1 MKTRLIIWLTVE
13 LVVAS
18 GISAFSCVLRRDQ
31 ARAFIAW
38 RDNPTVETKSELDR
52 QRHITVKH
60 HVIFAGVLFAGMA
73 IISIPFVIMTSRRIE
88 HLKDN
93 PLPASK

>member
-1 MKTRLIIWLTVE
+1 MKTRLIIWLSAE
-13 LVVAS
+13 LFLAVT
-18 GISAFSCVLRRDQ
+18 ISAISCIHRRDQ

-38 RDNPTVETKSELDR
+38 RDNPTVESKSELDR
-52 QRHITVKH
+52 QRRITAKH

-73 IISIPFVIMTSRRIE
+73 IISIPFVIMASRRTE
-88 HLKDN
+88 FQKNN